1 LHRKIPALT
10 NANLTCY
17 LRLDE
22 GANSVPLSDASG
34 NCNGGIM
41 NNFDPAVAWF
51 ISSLPLDT
59 TNGTLVTYTSSGNQS
74 FAGKNLQINMQ
85 NVSGSVSVVAHY
97 IRENPLGFLP
107 DTVISTSPKTAHNR
121 YWILYKYGTGTF
133 DSCLATFQLPAGNI
147 GTGATNSDFYLSS
160 RDNGAS
166 GLWNLARNPA
176 DSVNILGQNLRFWLP
191 STGTF
196 VKQYGLASIGTN
208 NPLPVVYAYFKGTK
222 QENGVHLNWATASEI
237 NSDYFS
243 LERSSDGKNFTSI
256 AKIKAAGNSS
266 KALVYNHIDADI
278 MHLSSNVI
286 YYRLNQIDMDGS
298 NEYSPIILIDL
309 NDQKA
314 MYIQSVLPNPFKNNL
329 EISFASPT
337 ELQVVVEIT
346 NLKGEKMLSKTINT
360 EAGSQRIYL
369 PEAEQFAE
377 GIYFLKLSTNGTSE
391 VHKLIK
397 VK

>member
-1 LHRKIPALT
+1 
-10 NANLTCY
+10 
-17 LRLDE
+17 
-22 GANSVPLSDASG
+22 
-34 NCNGGIM
+34 
-41 NNFDPAVAWF
+41 
-51 ISSLPLDT
+51 
-59 TNGTLVTYTSSGNQS
+59 
-74 FAGKNLQINMQ
+74 
-85 NVSGSVSVVAHY
+85 
-97 IRENPLGFLP
+97 
-107 DTVISTSPKTAHNR
+107 
-121 YWILYKYGTGTF
+121 
-133 DSCLATFQLPAGNI
+133 LPAGNI

-256 AKIKAAGNSS
+256 AKIKAAGNSL
-266 KALVYNHIDADI
+266 KPLLYNYLDKDI

-329 EISFASPT
+329 EISFASPS

-346 NLKGEKMLSKTINT
+346 NLKGEKVLNKTINT
-360 EAGSQRIYL
+360 EAGSQKIFL

-397 VK
+397 MK